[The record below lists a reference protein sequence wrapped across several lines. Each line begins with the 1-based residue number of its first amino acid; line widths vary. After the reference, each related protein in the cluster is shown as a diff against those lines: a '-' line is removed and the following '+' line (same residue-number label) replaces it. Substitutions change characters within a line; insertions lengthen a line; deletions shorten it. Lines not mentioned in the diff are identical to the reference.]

1 MFEGTN
7 VAARK
12 CLVVWYFF
20 KSCTL
25 SLQLGKI
32 KITAAIITERNYLVN
47 RLYKFFIE
55 DFAFKAIV

>member
-32 KITAAIITERNYLVN
+32 KITAAIITERNYLDICQQALQV
-47 RLYKFFIE
+47 LH
-55 DFAFKAIV
+55 